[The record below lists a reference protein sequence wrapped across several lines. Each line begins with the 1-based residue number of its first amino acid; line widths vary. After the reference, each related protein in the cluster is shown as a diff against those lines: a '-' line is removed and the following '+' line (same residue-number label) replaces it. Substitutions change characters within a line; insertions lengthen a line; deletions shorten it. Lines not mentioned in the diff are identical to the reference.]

1 MEENIL
7 VWEEKD
13 LDGIGLG
20 LMESGSGSMDE
31 DVKIA
36 DGLSSNEILLFWP
49 ILACLSRDWGVG

>member
-20 LMESGSGSMDE
+20 LMELGLGLIDKDAEVANKFSSDE
-31 DVKIA
+31 I
-36 DGLSSNEILLFWP
+36 SLF
-49 ILACLSRDWGVG
+49 